1 MTELHTPILIV
12 GGGTGGS
19 AAALACARLGA
30 DCIVTEPS
38 DWVGGQL
45 TVQAVPP
52 DENRW
57 IEDFGGN
64 RSYQELREGVRR
76 YYRQVRGGLRPS
88 AAADPRLNP
97 GNGWVSR
104 LCAEPRIWHDVL
116 AGMLAAAGF
125 RSVIDGHTLVPEP
138 ARGGPPERRPRS
150 TASGR
155 FILPHHEPL
164 SAECEGDRV
173 RAVTFRNSRTGEV
186 VSISAD
192 LVLDATETG
201 DLLELGGIEHAI
213 GAEHRDVY
221 GELHGRTDF
230 DPKQRTD
237 PIDQQA
243 CSWCFALE
251 HRPGESHVIDRPARY
266 SWWRSYV
273 PDMRPGWCG
282 AADGRGGDPLFSW
295 RVPSHSPPGCRTLRM
310 IPWPDEPPPGELEM
324 WRYRRIVDSS
334 LYEGGEE
341 GGSGGRPAHPDVSL
355 INMVQMDYWQKPL
368 LGVLPAEREAALA
381 GAREQSLCWLHW
393 MQTEAPRHD
402 GKGQGYPGLKLRGD
416 ELGTRDGF
424 AKSVYIREPRR
435 LIARTIVTEA
445 HIGTEQRRAD
455 GWHRRDPDWGRVD
468 DGGRGWGTGERFR
481 DSVGIGHYMID
492 LHPSCAGR
500 NNVYVPATPF
510 RVPMG
515 SLVPARVRNV
525 LAAGK
530 CLGVTH
536 ITNGAYRMHHVEWAA
551 GEAAGTLAA
560 WCIGKGT
567 EPHAVHE
574 DPGRV
579 REVQRVLGEQGVRLA
594 WPWEE

>member
-1 MTELHTPILIV
+1 MGVETIMTEP
-12 GGGTGGS
+12 
-19 AAALACARLGA
+19 A
-30 DCIVTEPS
+30 DWI
-38 DWVGGQL
+38 GGQL
-45 TVQAVPP
+45 TTQAVPP

-76 YYRQVRGGLRPS
+76 YYRQVRGGLRPE

-104 LCAEPRIWHDVL
+104 VCAEPRIWHDVL
-116 AGMLAAAGF
+116 SGMLAAAGF
-125 RSVIDGHTLVPEP
+125 RAEPDRVGAVPSGSGS
-138 ARGGPPERRPRS
+138 AKRAERS
-150 TASGR
+150 
-155 FILPHHEPL
+155 ILLHHAPIAADL
-164 SAECEGDRV
+164 DGDRI
-173 RAVTFRNSRTGEV
+173 RAVTFRDSLSGRTLLIE
-186 VSISAD
+186 AD

-201 DLLELGGIEHAI
+201 DLLELARVEHAI

-221 GELHGRTDF
+221 GEMHGRTDF
-230 DPKQRTD
+230 DAARRTD
-237 PIDQQA
+237 WRDQQA

-251 HRPGESHVIDRPARY
+251 HRPGEHHVIERPARY
-266 SWWRSYV
+266 AWWRGYV

-295 RVPSHSPPGCRTLRM
+295 TVPSHSPPGCRTLRM
-310 IPWPDEPPPGELEM
+310 VPWPDEPPAGEWEM
-324 WRYRRIVDSS
+324 WRYRRIVDAS
-334 LYEGGEE
+334 LYTERKDRGPGA
-341 GGSGGRPAHPDVSL
+341 GDTHPDVSL

-368 LGVLPAEREAALA
+368 LGVGEADQAAALA
-381 GAREQSLCWLHW
+381 GAREQSLCWLYW

-402 GKGQGYPGLKLRGD
+402 GKGSGYPGLKLRGD
-416 ELGTRDGF
+416 ELGTTDGF
-424 AKSVYIREPRR
+424 AKGVYIREPRR
-435 LIARTIVTEA
+435 LIARTIVTES
-445 HIGTEQRRAD
+445 HVGTEQRRSD
-455 GWHRRDPDWGRVD
+455 GWDKRDPNWTRVQ
-468 DGGRGWGTGERFR
+468 DGGAGWGTGEPFP

-515 SLVPARVRNV
+515 SLIPVRVRNL

-536 ITNGAYRMHHVEWAA
+536 ITNGAYRMHHVEWAV
-551 GEAAGTLAA
+551 GEAAGVLASRCVEQA
-560 WCIGKGT
+560 T

-574 DPGRV
+574 DAAAV
-579 REVQRVLGEQGVRLA
+579 REIQRVMGEQGMRMA